1 MSLPSSFYLT
11 FFLLVW
17 LLSYLLFSWCWKN
30 ACPGSSTAAALF
42 SPTEV
47 CFFVVLATF
56 RPPAIGRA
64 AYHYQ
69 ITNRVSFSPFSI
81 SQQIFFDAMLSN
93 RLPQVFVLLYFV
105 LILAA
110 ASHYRTTPS
119 EQVYQAVRKIFILIL
134 RNTSLVL
141 FGEKILHLLTHTP
154 THAEYLIFPC
164 CLTMVLF
171 GSWRVVFF
179 FTLHR
184 VSPLPNSK
192 ENSSRALGLAMII
205 VILLRYP
212 YCANTAAVSAHPAQR
227 SVGALLGEQFPAVY
241 CQTKKLHFRWWCGR
255 QIKKRF

>member
-1 MSLPSSFYLT
+1 M
-11 FFLLVW
+11 
-17 LLSYLLFSWCWKN
+17 
-30 ACPGSSTAAALF
+30 
-42 SPTEV
+42 
-47 CFFVVLATF
+47 LATF

-69 ITNRVSFSPFSI
+69 ITNRVSVSPFSI

-141 FGEKILHLLTHTP
+141 FGEKILRLLTHTP

-179 FTLHR
+179 LLF
-184 VSPLPNSK
+184 
-192 ENSSRALGLAMII
+192 I
-205 VILLRYP
+205 VFHLYPIQKKIRLVLRDW
-212 YCANTAAVSAHPAQR
+212 Q
-227 SVGALLGEQFPAVY
+227 
-241 CQTKKLHFRWWCGR
+241 
-255 QIKKRF
+255 

>member
-1 MSLPSSFYLT
+1 MLKEHSLRELNSSSFIFTYRGL
-11 FFLLVW
+11 
-17 LLSYLLFSWCWKN
+17 
-30 ACPGSSTAAALF
+30 
-42 SPTEV
+42 
-47 CFFVVLATF
+47 FFVVLATF

-179 FTLHR
+179 LL
-184 VSPLPNSK
+184 S
-192 ENSSRALGLAMII
+192 I
-205 VILLRYP
+205 VFHLYP
-212 YCANTAAVSAHPAQR
+212 IQ
-227 SVGALLGEQFPAVY
+227 
-241 CQTKKLHFRWWCGR
+241 KKIRLVPWDW
-255 QIKKRF
+255 Q